1 MLTTQYVNIIARSPR
16 LRNSWRTA
24 ALSGSAAILLTACN
38 SFWPSIRV
46 QSEGLGNT
54 PLGRKLQVVW
64 MSGDKQLNDQ
74 IKRLLAQQ
82 DGTPRERAEAIGMQC
97 DPLPS
102 RRCHYEGFVLHEPTG
117 PKLSNPDAAGRQR
130 EDIAITWADHD
141 DVATLRTVK
150 RISTPS

>member
-1 MLTTQYVNIIARSPR
+1 MSRSLGSIA
-16 LRNSWRTA
+16 TA
-24 ALSGSAAILLTACN
+24 ISFAILLTAC
-38 SFWPSIRV
+38 SSPWPGLRV
-46 QSEGLGNT
+46 HIDGLGNA
-54 PLGRKLQVVW
+54 PLGHMLQSIW
-64 MSGDKQLNDQ
+64 MSSDKGINEGA
-74 IKRLLAQQ
+74 KSLLARQE
-82 DGTPRERAEAIGMQC
+82 GTPRERALAAGMQC